1 MKCVHVLTPQRDWKH
16 SFEMILFGQEIL
28 YLKWQLSRIGSDYS
42 AHFAKDGNC
51 HNNALIAMFHTLK
64 SQRQFELFELHDFI
78 SGRIS

>member
-1 MKCVHVLTPQRDWKH
+1 MHVLTPKRDWKH

-28 YLKWQLSRIGSDYS
+28 YPKMQLSRIGSHYS

-51 HNNALIAMFHTLK
+51 QNNALIAMFHLT

-78 SGRIS
+78 PG